1 MDNNNLNFTSQDLIK
16 SAMEKME
23 ASRSLE
29 MDKLLRPRKEFQ
41 KQVNDIADQMSM
53 EKEEKRKREIRL
65 LEINEEM
72 LELSKFTNF
81 LLQSVNRDQ
90 KEMLDNIKSLI
101 ETVYL
106 NDKVK
111 EANMAI
117 IEKEL
122 IELKESTNNLNE
134 GFIKLVEMKM
144 VEMGVEAAIKYFFI
158 GIKTLFL
165 NN

>member
-1 MDNNNLNFTSQDLIK
+1 MDNNNFNFPSQDLLN
-16 SAMEKME
+16 SMMET
-23 ASRSLE
+23 SRSLQME
-29 MDKLLRPRKEFQ
+29 QILRPQKEFQ
-41 KQVNDIADQMSM
+41 KHINDIGEQISK
-53 EKEEKRKREIRL
+53 EKEEKKQREIRT

-165 NN
+165 SNN

>member
-1 MDNNNLNFTSQDLIK
+1 MDNNNINFPSQDLIK
-16 SAMEKME
+16 SAMET
-23 ASRSLE
+23 SRSLQME
-29 MDKLLRPRKEFQ
+29 QLLRPQKEFQ
-41 KQVNDIADQMSM
+41 KQVNDIADQMSK
-53 EKEEKRKREIRL
+53 EKEEKRKREIRS

-90 KEMLDNIKSLI
+90 KEMLDNVKSLI

-165 NN
+165 SNN

>member
-1 MDNNNLNFTSQDLIK
+1 MDNNNINFPSQDLIK
-16 SAMEKME
+16 SAMET
-23 ASRSLE
+23 SRSLQME
-29 MDKLLRPRKEFQ
+29 QLLGPQKEFQ
-41 KQVNDIADQMSM
+41 KQVNDIADQMSK
-53 EKEEKRKREIRL
+53 EKEEKRKREIRS

-165 NN
+165 SNN

>member
-1 MDNNNLNFTSQDLIK
+1 MDNNNINFPSQDLIK
-16 SAMEKME
+16 SAMET
-23 ASRSLE
+23 SRSLQME
-29 MDKLLRPRKEFQ
+29 QLLRPQKEFQ
-41 KQVNDIADQMSM
+41 KQVNDIADQMSK
-53 EKEEKRKREIRL
+53 EKEETRKREIRS

-90 KEMLDNIKSLI
+90 KEMLDNVKSLI

-165 NN
+165 SNN